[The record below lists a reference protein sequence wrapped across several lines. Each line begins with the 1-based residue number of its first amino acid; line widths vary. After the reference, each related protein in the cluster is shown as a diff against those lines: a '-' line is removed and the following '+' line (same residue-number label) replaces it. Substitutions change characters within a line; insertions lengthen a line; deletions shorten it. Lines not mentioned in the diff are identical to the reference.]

1 MKQQVLPLLAAA
13 ALLAGCAT
21 APPKSNKLA
30 YQAYQQQNDPLQ
42 PTNRV
47 FYRFDNVLDTHVLR
61 PVAIGYRDITT
72 PGIRHHVSN
81 FIVNLE
87 EPGELVNFMAE
98 GKSRLAGTAL
108 VRFLVN
114 STIGIAGIFNPA
126 GVMGYDTTY
135 TDTGLTLAD
144 WGVGEGPFLYLPLF
158 GPSGV
163 RDASALPAGIVLS
176 PTFPAPTSIGLKL
189 FNYGSSGVNVI
200 NEREQVLG
208 KLSQLKSQAL
218 DPYATF
224 RSLYR
229 QHRAAE
235 LATIEQRNVPTVPA
249 WYAPKVRAEMQAAA
263 DKAHDT
269 NQ

>member
-1 MKQQVLPLLAAA
+1 VKRQILPLLAVGV
-13 ALLAGCAT
+13 LLAGCAT

-30 YQAYQQQNDPLQ
+30 FQAYQQQDDPLQ

-61 PVAIGYRDITT
+61 PVAVGYRDITT
-72 PGIRHHVSN
+72 QGIRNHVSN

-114 STIGIAGIFNPA
+114 STVGIGGIFNPA
-126 GVMGYDTTY
+126 GVMGYHTTY

-144 WGVGEGPFLYLPLF
+144 WGVGEGPYLYLPLF
-158 GPSGV
+158 GPSDV

-176 PTFPAPTSIGLKL
+176 PTFPAPASIGLKL
-189 FNYGSSGVNVI
+189 FNYGESGVNVI
-200 NEREQVLG
+200 NEREALLG
-208 KLSQLKSQAL
+208 KVSQIKSQAL

-229 QHRAAE
+229 QHRASE
-235 LATIEQRNVPTVPA
+235 LATIKQRNVLTVPA
-249 WYAPKVRAEMQAAA
+249 WYSSKVRAEMQSAA

-269 NQ
+269 TQ